1 MVGVLQFFDFG
12 QTSSSRKLLA
22 LNRHN
27 SGLEPPRNS
36 LEVPPM
42 NTYHNFQLVHEDIQW
57 ARLMGMES
65 LPSDTKRTI
74 HQFINKSLLALGDVI
89 SALASKNPHI
99 PYRVRGIEHGP
110 VRKQIDLA
118 ESFKLKQ
125 MADKLFQSEKENIRL
140 NESLQLMQLKYA
152 SRENV
157 FKTLQDK

>member
-42 NTYHNFQLVHEDIQW
+42 NTYHNFQLVHEDIQ
-57 ARLMGMES
+57 S
-65 LPSDTKRTI
+65 LPSDTKPTI
-74 HQFINKSLLALGDVI
+74 HQFINKSLSALGDVI

-99 PYRVRGIEHGP
+99 PYRN
-110 VRKQIDLA
+110 
-118 ESFKLKQ
+118 SKLTH
-125 MADKLFQSEKENIRL
+125 LLQSSLGEK
-140 NESLQLMQLKYA
+140 KP
-152 SRENV
+152 
-157 FKTLQDK
+157 